1 MPVTLNR
8 LATAFFVF
16 LRATDFG
23 IRGKKVTADRTA
35 SKPFLLHPIQD
46 VEIRADHHRDD
57 NRQDKQ
63 TNHRPRGGQKDQP
76 TDQFIFRFARLHGFL
91 PTPLTD
97 TPEAKTPA
105 DHTL

>member
-46 VEIRADHHRDD
+46 VEIRADHHSDD

-63 TNHRPRGGQKDQP
+63 TNHRPRGGQNDQP